1 MTEPVPLIV
10 RRRIPV
16 PRDRVFE
23 AFRSAEALAAWFT
36 PSADVMLDIMAFDFT
51 VGGRFRFAYVMPDR
65 RRPVVGGVYD
75 LIEPPV
81 RIGCS
86 WIWEAPDPLA
96 DVPMHVLFEFHA
108 RHNGTDIVITH
119 RGIPSD
125 QACTIHE
132 AGWDGALDSLQRH
145 FGVTVPGERITADA

>member
-1 MTEPVPLIV
+1 MTEPIPLIV
-10 RRRIPV
+10 RRTIPA
-16 PRDRVFE
+16 PRDRVFR
-23 AFRSAEALAAWFT
+23 AFAGADALAAWFT
-36 PSADVMLDIMAFDFT
+36 PSAEIALDVVTFDFT
-51 VGGRFRFAYVMPDR
+51 VGGGFRFAYVMPDR

-75 LIEPPV
+75 LIEPPA

-96 DVPMHVLFEFHA
+96 DVPMHVLFEFKEA
-108 RHNGTDIVITH
+108 GGGTEVVITH

-132 AGWDGALDSLQRH
+132 TGWDGAMDSLERH
-145 FGVTVPGERITADA
+145 LVAAVSTERNVAHA